1 MDVRARQAILSIPEE
16 HLRVAKAAEVELY
29 AHALEIHSKLL
40 TPLDYA
46 VSCSGARRYRHVEL
60 LNAWIMALIE
70 GRMYFD
76 GPGPEPRPLTDEDD
90 PGDLDVSGYT
100 GQPIPDDLDADPERI
115 EFLLQCEPGLAYDDA
130 GNLIK
135 VHPERGDRPVYNLA
149 ISMPPR
155 HGKSFLVSEHLPGW
169 FLSNYPNYSV
179 LLASYEA
186 TFAANWGGKVRDH
199 ICDHPEFG
207 ISVAGGKQAA
217 KMQFDLDATRG
228 FMKCA
233 GVGGPLTGSGG
244 QLIIVDDPIKNAE
257 EAMSP
262 TIRDAQEAWWH
273 STLYSRREPWED
285 GTPGRVILMAT
296 RWHEDDLTGKR
307 VPETPKMGDQWAKIN
322 LMALFEP
329 NDDEPVDLLG
339 RKPGQALC
347 PPRFTAQALRDT
359 RDNSEEGLAWFE
371 ALYQGHPSL
380 DDGNLIMR
388 PFNYYEL
395 EGDDEQGHVYKLTDR
410 EGSVRYI
417 HEDDCYRFATFD
429 PAGVESK
436 RADYSVFL
444 VMDVVKQSPRV
455 AMVRAVHRVKIDSDL
470 HEEKVKE
477 WYARWSPR
485 AVHIENKTFGTSL
498 IKRLSRVPGI
508 IVAKLTADKNK
519 VFRALPVKYEV
530 ANENVWFPK
539 LASWLRDF
547 EREVV
552 KFPNTTHDDQ
562 VDALA
567 YAVQVYKALPE
578 YLATPEKEPETLDEK
593 VAANMKA
600 MAKQNQKGRRGRYP
614 IVGRW

>member
-1 MDVRARQAILSIPEE
+1 MDVFARQAVLSIPEE
-16 HLRVAKAAEVELY
+16 HLKVAKTSEVELY
-29 AHALEIHSKLL
+29 AQALDIHSKLL

-46 VSCSGARRYRHVEL
+46 VSVSGAKRYKHIKL

-70 GRMYFD
+70 GRLYFD
-76 GPGPEPRPLTDEDD
+76 GPGPLPVPLTKD
-90 PGDLDVSGYT
+90 GDLDGLIIAGFT
-100 GQPIPDDLDADPERI
+100 GDEIPEDLDCDEDRI
-115 EFLLQCEPGLAYDDA
+115 PFLMECEPGQAYDDA

-155 HGKSFLVSEHLPGW
+155 HGKSFLVSEHLPAW

-186 TFAANWGGKVRDH
+186 TFASNWGGKVRDH
-199 ICDHPEFG
+199 IVEHPEFG

-217 KMQFDLDATRG
+217 KMQFDLDSTRG

-257 EAMSP
+257 EAMSA

-307 VPETPKMGDQWAKIN
+307 VPEAPKQGDAWSKIN

-329 NDDEPVDLLG
+329 NDEEPTDLLG
-339 RKPGQALC
+339 RTPGQALC
-347 PPRFTAQALRDT
+347 PPRFTAQALIDT

-395 EGDDEQGHVYKLTDR
+395 EDGVYKLVDR
-410 EGSVRYI
+410 EGSVRFI
-417 HEDDCYRFATFD
+417 KEEDCYRFATVD
-429 PAGVESK
+429 PAGVNTK
-436 RADYSVFL
+436 RADYTVFL
-444 VMDVVKQSPRV
+444 VVDVAKQSPRV

-477 WYARWSPR
+477 WYSRWNVR
-485 AVHIENKTFGTSL
+485 AVHVENKTFGTTL
-498 IKRLSRVPGI
+498 IKRLSRVPGV
-508 IVAKLTADKNK
+508 IVAKLNADTNK

-530 ANENVWFPK
+530 ANENLWFPR

-567 YAVQVYKALPE
+567 YAVQVYKDLPE
-578 YLATPEKEPETLDEK
+578 YLSEKKKEPTTLDEK
-593 VAANMKA
+593 VQANMEE
-600 MAKQNQKGRRGRYP
+600 MAKKNLKGRRGRYP

>member
-1 MDVRARQAILSIPEE
+1 MDVAARQAILSIPED
-16 HLRVAKAAEVELY
+16 HLKVAKAAEINLY
-29 AHALEIHSKLL
+29 AHALEIHTKLL

-46 VSCSGARRYRHVEL
+46 VSVSGARRYRHIEL

-70 GRMYFD
+70 GRLYFD
-76 GPGPEPRPLTDEDD
+76 GPGPVPRALTRDDD
-90 PGDLDVSGYT
+90 PGELVVIGYT
-100 GQPIPDDLDADPERI
+100 GEPLPEDLDCDPERI
-115 EFLLQCEPGLAYDDA
+115 PFLLQAEPGQAYDDA
-130 GNLIK
+130 GNLILI
-135 VHPERGDRPVYNLA
+135 HPERGDRPVYNLA

-169 FLSNYPNYSV
+169 FLSNYPQYSV

-199 ICDHPEFG
+199 IVDHPEFG
-207 ISVAGGKQAA
+207 ITVAGGKQAS

-262 TIRDAQEAWWH
+262 TIREAQEAWWH

-307 VPETPKMGDQWAKIN
+307 VPSQPEMGALWAKIN

-329 NDDEPVDLLG
+329 NDEEPIDLLG

-347 PPRFTAQALRDT
+347 PPRFSAQALRDT

-395 EGDDEQGHVYKLTDR
+395 TDGVYKLVDAD
-410 EGSVRYI
+410 GAVRFI
-417 HEDDCYRFATFD
+417 KEEDCYRFATVD
-429 PAGVESK
+429 PAGVNTK
-436 RADYSVFL
+436 RADYTVFL
-444 VMDVVKQSPRV
+444 VLDVAKESPRV

-470 HEEKVKE
+470 HEERVKE
-477 WYARWSPR
+477 WYARWGVR
-485 AVHIENKTFGTSL
+485 AVHVENKTFGTSL
-498 IKRLSRVPGI
+498 IKRLARSRGI
-508 IVAKLTADKNK
+508 IVAKLTADSNK

-530 ANENVWFPK
+530 ANQNLWFPR

-547 EREVV
+547 EREVT

-567 YAVQVYKALPE
+567 YAVQVYKELPE
-578 YLATPEKEPETLDEK
+578 YLHEKPKEPETLEEK
-593 VAANMKA
+593 VHANMLA
-600 MAKQNQKGRRGRYP
+600 MAKQNLRGKRRSLPG
-614 IVGRW
+614 IGKW